1 MVQFFTIYFQFD
13 ETKTFEKEQ
22 ETVKTEIVEEIEI
35 SCFENYSENE
45 VAVKLENEESD
56 FVPISKTP
64 KKTRRLPS
72 ILQKR
77 QKRQKLSI
85 ADQLQARQ
93 AGQFRQVG
101 QARTSSAFTIGH
113 KRVQDENRG
122 TKMVPILK
130 KQAKNPENQE
140 ASSQNRIILP
150 KARNAI
156 HGIAIGNPVK
166 IKVNQKLRN
175 PSSDSDK
182 STNENP
188 KIIAPMNNLP
198 MLQPKP
204 VITPPPVRD
213 DNYK

>member
-1 MVQFFTIYFQFD
+1 M
-13 ETKTFEKEQ
+13 
-22 ETVKTEIVEEIEI
+22 EEIEI

-45 VAVKLENEESD
+45 VAVKLENEEAD
-56 FVPISKTP
+56 FIPISKTP

-85 ADQLQARQ
+85 AEQLQSRQARQ
-93 AGQFRQVG
+93 AGQAQ
-101 QARTSSAFTIGH
+101 TSSAFTIGH
-113 KRVQDENRG
+113 KRVQDANLG

-130 KQAKNPENQE
+130 KQVKNLQNEE
-140 ASSQNRIILP
+140 APQNRIILP

-156 HGIAIGNPVK
+156 QGIAIGNPVK
-166 IKVNQKLRN
+166 IKFNQKVRN

-188 KIIAPMNNLP
+188 KILAQTNNLP

-204 VITPPPVRD
+204 FITPPQVRD
-213 DNYK
+213 DNSITKLTRAGKMTNKLSN